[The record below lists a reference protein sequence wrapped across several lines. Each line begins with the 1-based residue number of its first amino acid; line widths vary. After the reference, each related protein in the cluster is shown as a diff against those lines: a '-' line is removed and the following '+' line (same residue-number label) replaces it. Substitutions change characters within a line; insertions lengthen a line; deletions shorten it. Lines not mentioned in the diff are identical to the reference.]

1 MVPEVDLEFFAA
13 AHADGAFVIDVREP
27 YEYAD
32 GHVPGATLIPLAGL
46 PQQAGGLASRQPVY
60 VICASGHR
68 SLNAAQ
74 FLVQRGID
82 AKSVAEGTQGWI
94 NRGLPVAYG
103 DAENGPDAGQV

>member
-1 MVPEVDLEFFAA
+1 MVPEIDLESFAA

-27 YEYAD
+27 YEYAE

-46 PQQAGGLASRQPVY
+46 PQQAAGLTSRQPVY

-68 SLNAAQ
+68 SLAAAQ

-82 AKSVAEGTQGWI
+82 AKSVADGTHGWI
-94 NRGLPVAYG
+94 SRGLPVVYG
-103 DAENGPDAGQV
+103 DTEHGT